1 MKLLKLVN
9 KKYSRKISKNSSRKK
24 RLKFNKTQKKSSK
37 VITKIEYDINSPHN
51 TNEYLIQNQSTP
63 FYEENEE
70 EDFDFPQYTFIN
82 LDNETKN
89 FSCNQFESTN
99 DESEIS
105 NIVKNFQNFQKE
117 DTLPE
122 FNKIEK

>member
-1 MKLLKLVN
+1 MGC
-9 KKYSRKISKNSSRKK
+9 SGERA
-24 RLKFNKTQKKSSK
+24 
-37 VITKIEYDINSPHN
+37 
-51 TNEYLIQNQSTP
+51 
-63 FYEENEE
+63 
-70 EDFDFPQYTFIN
+70 

-99 DESEIS
+99 DESEIN